1 MGRLKSAE
9 WGSFP
14 HLVNR
19 AIWGSTVFPSAG
31 LPHIASKMGRM
42 KSIWGKTPHIVDN
55 MGSCKTGM
63 LCCRL
68 G

>member
-42 KSIWGKTPHIVDN
+42 KSIWGKNPILLTIW
-55 MGSCKTGM
+55 GAAKRG
-63 LCCRL
+63 CCVAD
-68 G
+68 